1 VTGSSP
7 SGAKS
12 VAPGDDAGSDGP
24 RDGRTA
30 RLARDADG
38 DPLGSAVFLD
48 AADLRALGVHPDAT
62 DADRVSYAVEN
73 GHLVLDADGGNDG
86 GGGDV

>member
-1 VTGSSP
+1 VSESCSP
-7 SGAKS
+7 GDKS
-12 VAPGDDAGSDGP
+12 VTPDDDTGSDGP

-30 RLARDADG
+30 QLARDADG
-38 DPLGSAVFLD
+38 DALGSAVFFD
-48 AADLRALGVHPDAT
+48 ADDLRALGVDLA
-62 DADRVSYAVEN
+62 DADRVRYAVEN